1 MTDQHDARAMVI
13 VGAGH
18 AGGRAAAALREFGWR
33 GRIVMIGAEPH
44 LPYERPPLS
53 KQVLTGERDV
63 LQCALRSCD
72 AWEADRIEHKVASVR
87 GIVPG
92 SREVMLADGSRIA
105 YEALLLAT
113 GGHVRKLS
121 IPGAQLDGVMTLR
134 TLDDALCIAPRLVSG
149 ARVLIVGGGFIGLE
163 VAASARMRGCEVSV
177 IEGAARLL
185 GRAVPEGIAHSVQR
199 LHERNGVAIHVGVAP
214 VEIARTSQGVL
225 RVRLSDARS
234 IDADIVIVGI
244 GIEPAD
250 ELARDAGLVVNRG
263 VIVNAQL
270 ETSAPG
276 IFAAGDIAIHPG
288 RFTGAPIRQ
297 ETWHNA
303 EAQARTA
310 ARNMLGAQAAH
321 DDVPWF
327 WSDQYDHQLQVAG
340 EPLLGTRTVRRA
352 PGESAS
358 MDFHFDA
365 ANRLVGVSGFGPA
378 HVIAKD
384 MKLARMLVERG
395 LSPSADVL
403 SDAGFRLK
411 ALL

>member
-18 AGGRAAAALREFGWR
+18 AGGRAAAALRESGWR

-53 KQVLTGERDV
+53 KQVLTGERDAS
-63 LQCALRSCD
+63 QCALRTRD
-72 AWEADRIEHKVASVR
+72 AWQADRIEHKLASVR
-87 GIVPG
+87 SIVPG
-92 SREVMLADGSRIA
+92 SREVILADDSRVA

-134 TLDDALCIAPRLVSG
+134 TLDDARCIAPRLVSG

-185 GRAVPEGIAHSVQR
+185 GRAVPAGIAQSVQG

-214 VEIARTSQGVL
+214 LEIARTSPSAL
-225 RVRLSDARS
+225 RVLLSDAHS
-234 IDADIVIVGI
+234 IDADVVIVGI

-250 ELARDAGLVVNRG
+250 ELARDAGLAVNRG

-297 ETWHNA
+297 ESWHNA
-303 EAQARTA
+303 ETQARTA
-310 ARNMLGAQAAH
+310 ARNMLGAQAAY
-321 DDVPWF
+321 DEVPWF

-340 EPLLGTRTVRRA
+340 EPSLGMRTVRRV
-352 PGESAS
+352 PGAAAS
-358 MDFHFDA
+358 MDFHLDA

-395 LSPSADVL
+395 LSPSAEVL
-403 SDAGFRLK
+403 GDASFRLK

>member
-53 KQVLTGERDV
+53 KQVLTGEGDV
-63 LQCALRSCD
+63 LQCALRSRD

-105 YEALLLAT
+105 YEALLLAA

-185 GRAVPEGIAHSVQR
+185 GRAVPEGIAYSVQR

-225 RVRLSDARS
+225 RVLLSDARS

-250 ELARDAGLVVNRG
+250 EPGAGRRSCRESRRHRECATGNVGAGHLRGRRYRDPSKPLHGRAHPSGNLAQRRN
-263 VIVNAQL
+263 
-270 ETSAPG
+270 PG
-276 IFAAGDIAIHPG
+276 
-288 RFTGAPIRQ
+288 
-297 ETWHNA
+297 
-303 EAQARTA
+303 
-310 ARNMLGAQAAH
+310 AH
-321 DDVPWF
+321 SCPE
-327 WSDQYDHQLQVAG
+327 HA
-340 EPLLGTRTVRRA
+340 RRA
-352 PGESAS
+352 GRS
-358 MDFHFDA
+358 
-365 ANRLVGVSGFGPA
+365 
-378 HVIAKD
+378 
-384 MKLARMLVERG
+384 
-395 LSPSADVL
+395 
-403 SDAGFRLK
+403 
-411 ALL
+411 